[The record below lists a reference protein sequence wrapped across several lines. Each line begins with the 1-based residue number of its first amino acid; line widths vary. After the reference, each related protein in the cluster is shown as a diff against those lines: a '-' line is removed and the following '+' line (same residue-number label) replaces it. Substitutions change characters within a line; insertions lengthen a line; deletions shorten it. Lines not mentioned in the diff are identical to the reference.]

1 MTVASYVRVS
11 TDKQSEKGISW
22 EAQTERINAHAQYL
36 GFSDVKRYLDVGSAR
51 QTNRSDFTL
60 LFRDIE
66 AGLITDLIIY
76 RLDRLTR
83 SIADLN
89 KIVDFL
95 ERNNCTLHSV
105 TEQLDTSSANGRMV
119 INIIGTIAQWESDIT
134 AERVREN
141 MQHLASQGRWMM
153 AVPYGYKLGDDK
165 RLEIIPEERDVILE
179 TVDLIIT
186 KGYSFTRAGDLMRKK
201 YNLSWQ
207 NGKLAKFLFQEY
219 LYGNIYRNGEI
230 YENTHPAILD
240 KETRNILEQKVK
252 RAPKMFTASED
263 IFRQKIAC
271 PSCQKIMYASNYKRR
286 DVRHHR
292 YVCNECG
299 VSINENII
307 DEAFIDYIQSLDV
320 DFDVLEPT
328 QRETIDNSGEIKK
341 IKNKIDRI
349 NRAWI
354 ADLMSDEEFERYKK
368 ELEEQLEEL
377 ENTSSENAPKGTEID
392 FLNFVDIY
400 TSLDRESKRDVVQ
413 SLIQTIYVQRKELE
427 KRTKGRKYEVKI
439 KDVKYY

>member
-1 MTVASYVRVS
+1 MIAAYVRVS
-11 TDKQSEKGISW
+11 TDKQSEKGISL
-22 EAQTERINAHAQYL
+22 EAQTERIAAHAKYL
-36 GFSDVKRYLDVGSAR
+36 GFSEVKQYLDVGSAR
-51 QTNRSDFTL
+51 KMERSSFKS
-60 LFRDIE
+60 LFEDIE
-66 AGLITDLIIY
+66 NGLVDHLIIY

-95 ERNNCTLHSV
+95 EKNNCTLHSV

-153 AVPYGYKLGDDK
+153 AVPYGYKLGEDK

-186 KGYSFTRAGDLMRKK
+186 KGYSFTRAGNAMSEK
-201 YNLSWQ
+201 YNLSWR
-207 NGKLAKFLFQEY
+207 NGKLAEFLFQEF

-230 YENTHPAILD
+230 YKNTHPAILD
-240 KETRNILEQKVK
+240 QETKSILEQKVK
-252 RAPKMFTASED
+252 RTPKSYTASED

-271 PSCQKIMYASNYKRR
+271 PSCKKIMYAGSYKRKNE
-286 DVRHHR
+286 RHHR
-292 YVCNECG
+292 YVCDSCG
-299 VSINENII
+299 ISINESRI
-307 DEAFIDYIQSLDV
+307 DDAFIDYIQSLDV
-320 DFDVLEPT
+320 DFDVLKPT
-328 QRETIDNSGEIKK
+328 QRETVDNSDEIKK

-354 ADLMSDEEFERYKK
+354 ADLMSDEEFEKYKK
-368 ELEEQLEEL
+368 ELEGQLEEL

-400 TSLDRESKRDVVQ
+400 TNLDRESKRDVVQ
-413 SLIQTIYVQRKELE
+413 SLIQTVYVNRVELE
-427 KRTKGRKYEVKI
+427 GMPRNKRYVISINHIE
-439 KDVKYY
+439 YY